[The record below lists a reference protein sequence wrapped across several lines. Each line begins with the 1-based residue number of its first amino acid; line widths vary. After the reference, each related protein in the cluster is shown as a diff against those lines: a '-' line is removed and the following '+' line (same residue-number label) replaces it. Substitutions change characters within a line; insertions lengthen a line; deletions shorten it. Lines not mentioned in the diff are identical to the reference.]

1 MLPNQIDNYFD
12 QDLSRYSE
20 YKNYTQNIQLM
31 LRMNR
36 TKWRLN
42 VGAMLQPQ
50 HSSYMQDYLGIHV
63 DTTRNVVNWSPTF
76 DFRYKFNNRSNLRI
90 NYRGTASQPSMS
102 QLLDI
107 TDNTDPQNVS
117 VGNPGLKPSFTNNF
131 RFFYNTFRQKYYQSL
146 MTFVNFSTTRN
157 GIGNSVYYNSVTGA
171 RTVKPSMS
179 TETGMPTPP

>member
-1 MLPNQIDNYFD
+1 
-12 QDLSRYSE
+12 
-20 YKNYTQNIQLM
+20 
-31 LRMNR
+31 
-36 TKWRLN
+36 
-42 VGAMLQPQ
+42 
-50 HSSYMQDYLGIHV
+50 
-63 DTTRNVVNWSPTF
+63 
-76 DFRYKFNNRSNLRI
+76 
-90 NYRGTASQPSMS
+90 MS

-171 RTVKPSMS
+171 RTVKPGQCQRKLECQRRPDVQYKSRLSLWYGIS
-179 TETGMPTPP
+179 TPSLPAATTAMPATYS